1 MLEKFG
7 KKYTAIHPGN
17 SVKSATVLHNVDC
30 NWILNY
36 YFQRIQWMKKT
47 YIYFSVLRDLM
58 HKQTTF
64 VITAA
69 ILLTAIVSAVL
80 YNVKAT
86 NAQGNMPSAGGAN
99 MTKGNMTGAAMG
111 AAKNMTS
118 NMSTAGKAMVI
129 GKAMNNDVCT
139 NAEIV
144 REWES

>member
-1 MLEKFG
+1 M
-7 KKYTAIHPGN
+7 
-17 SVKSATVLHNVDC
+17 
-30 NWILNY
+30 
-36 YFQRIQWMKKT
+36 
-47 YIYFSVLRDLM
+47 
-58 HKQTTF
+58 
-64 VITAA
+64 AA

-129 GKAMNNDVCT
+129 GKAMNKT
-139 NAEIV
+139 K
-144 REWES
+144 